1 MARLDAAVLGWA
13 LVPTEENIMNFA
25 VLLSPYKPIPASV
38 PDWPADLV
46 ATWPAT
52 TATLILGEREAVL
65 VDALMTTDE
74 GQRLAAW
81 VAGFERNLT
90 AVYVTH
96 GHADHFFGAGALLA
110 ANPAAS
116 FVTLPELRP
125 FAEQQLSPGYL
136 GLWNAFFPGHVDP
149 APAVP
154 GAMTGT
160 RLTVD
165 GRPVVPHNVG
175 RSDADPSSVVEVP
188 DLSLVIAGDVA
199 YNRAHMW
206 LAGADAAARTA
217 WLDAL
222 DTVAKL
228 QPATVIAGHK
238 DPGAP
243 DDDGVRILDESRQY
257 LSDFGD
263 AVDASDSAAELIGR
277 MTAKYGGWGNP
288 YTLWVAAQD
297 RW

>member
-1 MARLDAAVLGWA
+1 MNHAV
-13 LVPTEENIMNFA
+13 F
-25 VLLSPYKPIPASV
+25 LSPAKPIPATV

-52 TATLILGEREAVL
+52 TATLILGERDAVL

-74 GQRLAAW
+74 ARLLATW
-81 VAGFERNLT
+81 VAGFGRDLT

-96 GHADHFFGAGALLA
+96 GHADHFFGAGAVLA

-116 FVTLPELRP
+116 LVTLPELRP
-125 FAEQQLSPGYL
+125 FAELQLSEGYR
-136 GLWNAFFPGHVDP
+136 GLWNSFFPGHVDP

-154 GAMTGT
+154 GPLSGE
-160 RLTVD
+160 LTVD
-165 GRPVVPHNVG
+165 GRPVIAHDVG

-188 DLSLVIAGDVA
+188 DLSLVVAGDVA
-199 YNRAHMW
+199 YNRTHMW
-206 LAGADAAARTA
+206 LSGADAAARA
-217 WLDAL
+217 GWLEAL

-228 QPATVIAGHK
+228 RPATVVTGHR

-243 DDDGVRILDESRQY
+243 DDDGPRILDESRQY
-257 LSDFGD
+257 LIDFGD

-288 YTLWVAAQD
+288 YTLWVAAQG
-297 RW
+297 RWDTSVHQH